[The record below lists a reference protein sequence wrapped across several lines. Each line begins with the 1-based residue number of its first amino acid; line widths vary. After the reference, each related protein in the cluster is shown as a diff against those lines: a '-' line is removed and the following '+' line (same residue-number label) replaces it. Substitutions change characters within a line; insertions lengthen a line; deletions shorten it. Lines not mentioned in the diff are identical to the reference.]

1 MIRKAVKEDCIN
13 LAVLSLEVWLDTYAI
28 EGIRTE
34 YSSYVITNFTEVSFL
49 NILNNSNNRLLVCES
64 NKVLKAFVLI
74 NFDSHF
80 ECDDNGFEI
89 EKLYVDKRF
98 KAQGIGRK
106 LLAEVESR
114 YGPKFW
120 LYTWVENKSN
130 NFYKHLGFKNIG
142 KINFDFNNQ
151 IIENNVYA
159 YTSIKKS
166 N

>member
-13 LAVLSLEVWLDTYAI
+13 LAVLSLSVWLDTYAI

-34 YSSYVITNFTEVSFL
+34 YSRYVLSNFTEVSFL
-49 NILNNSNNRLLVCES
+49 NILNNPNNRLLICES
-64 NKVLKAFVLI
+64 NKVLQAFVLI

-80 ECDDNGFEI
+80 EDADNGFEI

-151 IIENNVYA
+151 IIENNVYS